1 MMKINWLNSLI
12 LLFLSSFLFSQNSDQ
27 ETRYEKTAKG
37 YTYVKDKRY
46 KGPKDWNS
54 GSPATMSDKNTLE
67 QDQLENVTQNGLE
80 DRINQ
85 TRERKKASGNGGPLQ
100 KDPKTQKGEPIQLP
114 DIDPPD
120 IDAPDLPDIDP
131 PTFSESFWKTVL
143 IIVVVV
149 LVILLLYWLIRN
161 YQPKERS
168 LSAAFEEHEWNP
180 EVISKSE
187 LELKLEAAL
196 NKENYREC
204 VRIYF
209 TFILKELIRNR
220 SIHWKKEKTNF
231 EYQLEM
237 AGKPNAF
244 LFNETVRIYD
254 LIWYGEYELT
264 RTEFEQIEPVLKQT
278 HQKFEQTT

>member
-1 MMKINWLNSLI
+1 MTLNPLNAVSPIDGRYRRVTENLGNYFSEEALI
-12 LLFLSSFLFSQNSDQ
+12 KYRVRVEIEYFIDLCKLPLPQL
-27 ETRYEKTAKG
+27 
-37 YTYVKDKRY
+37 
-46 KGPKDWNS
+46 
-54 GSPATMSDKNTLE
+54 KN
-67 QDQLENVTQNGLE
+67 VPQNGLE

-143 IIVVVV
+143 IIVVVA

-168 LSAAFEEHEWNP
+168 IVATFEEHEWNP

-196 NKENYREC
+196 NKAVVTLKLLLLRYKAKRLSYC
-204 VRIYF
+204 F
-209 TFILKELIRNR
+209 T
-220 SIHWKKEKTNF
+220 
-231 EYQLEM
+231 
-237 AGKPNAF
+237 
-244 LFNETVRIYD
+244 
-254 LIWYGEYELT
+254 
-264 RTEFEQIEPVLKQT
+264 
-278 HQKFEQTT
+278 